1 MVSKLI
7 AVLLSLVKGYSKI
20 ITVSISATVTY
31 IVKFN
36 KYKTH
41 YLYMNSVTIINSLH
55 YISYY
60 GCLQLGAKLTS
71 VRNVNKKV
79 LHNS

>member
-20 ITVSISATVTY
+20 ITVSISTTVTY

-41 YLYMNSVTIINSLH
+41 YLYMNSVTRIINSLH

-60 GCLQLGAKLTS
+60 GFLQLGAKY
-71 VRNVNKKV
+71 
-79 LHNS
+79 